1 MKINR
6 PLANLV
12 LQALEEIFFGQKFAD
27 KVIEK
32 HLRAQKKWGLS
43 TRKFFAETIYET
55 VRWYRL
61 LDFIANSDD
70 LWRVLGA
77 SWLRQGFDLPNWP
90 EFEGLSYDYLRR
102 KEKQAANNFAVNQ
115 SLTDW
120 MDRYGREQLGGG
132 EWEGV
137 VKALNKPNDAYIR
150 VNLLKA
156 SPEDV
161 ITTLAADEI
170 VAEKF
175 SDEFPAALRLKDRRS
190 IFASQAFR
198 NGLFEVQDPGSQQIV
213 PLLGVEAGQ
222 RVVDACAGSGGKTLH
237 MASLMKNKG
246 RIIAM
251 DVHDWKLHE
260 LKLRARR
267 DGVDIIET
275 RLIDSAKVIK
285 RLEGQADR
293 LLLDV
298 PCSGSGVLRRNPD
311 TKWKLNENEMERLL
325 ATQYEILSTYS
336 SMTKKGGQ
344 MVYATCS
351 VFPSENEQQVA
362 RFLKEFGGEW
372 SLVKEIHIRPD
383 KEGFDGFYGALLKRG
398 NWLS

>member
-6 PLANLV
+6 PLATLV
-12 LQALEEIFFGQKFAD
+12 LQALEEILFDKKFAD

-32 HLRAQKKWGLS
+32 HLRAQKKWGPS
-43 TRKFFAETIYET
+43 TRKFFADSVYET

-61 LDFIANSDD
+61 LDFIANSND

-77 SWLRQGFDLPNWP
+77 SWLRQGFDLPPWK
-90 EFEGLSYDYLRR
+90 EFEGLSYDYLKR
-102 KEKQAANNFAVNQ
+102 KEKQAASSFVVSQ

-120 MDRYGREQLGGG
+120 MDKYGREQLGDD
-132 EWEGV
+132 WESV
-137 VKALNKPNDAYIR
+137 IKALNKPNEAFLR
-150 VNLLKA
+150 VNFLKA

-161 ITTLAADEI
+161 IAALAPDEI
-170 VAEKF
+170 VAEKI
-175 SDEFPAALRLKDRRS
+175 SDEIPGALRLKEKKN
-190 IFASQAFR
+190 IFATQAFR
-198 NGLFEVQDPGSQQIV
+198 NGFFEMQDPGSQQIV
-213 PLLGVEAGQ
+213 PLLGVEPGQ

-275 RLIDSAKVIK
+275 RLIDSAKMIK

-311 TKWKLNENEMERLL
+311 TKWKLNEKEMERLQ

-351 VFPSENEQQVA
+351 VFPSENEQQVK
-362 RFLKEFGGEW
+362 RFLKEHGEEW
-372 SLVKEIHIRPD
+372 SLVREIHLRPD
-383 KEGFDGFYGALLKRG
+383 KEGFDGFYGALLRRG
-398 NWLS
+398 

>member
-6 PLANLV
+6 PFANLV
-12 LQALEEIFFGQKFAD
+12 IQALEDIFFDQKFAD

-32 HLRAQKKWGLS
+32 HMRSQKKWGSS
-43 TRKFFAETIYET
+43 TRKFYAESVYET

-61 LDFIANSDD
+61 LHFMANSDD
-70 LWRVLGA
+70 LWRVLGM

-90 EFEGLSYDYLRR
+90 EFEGLNYDYLKR
-102 KEKQAANNFAVNQ
+102 KEKQAAGNFVVTQ

-120 MDRYGREQLGGG
+120 FDKYGREQLGSQ
-132 EWEGV
+132 WENL
-137 VKALNKPNDAYIR
+137 VKALNKPNEAYLR
-150 VNLLKA
+150 VNRLKA

-161 ITTLAADEI
+161 ITALVPNEM

-175 SDEFPAALRLKDRRS
+175 SDELPDALRLKERKNIYTS
-190 IFASQAFR
+190 EAFR
-198 NGLFEVQDPGSQQIV
+198 KGLFEMQDAGSQMIV
-213 PLLGVEAGQ
+213 PLLGIEPGH

-251 DVHDWKLHE
+251 DIHDWKLHE

-267 DGVDIIET
+267 GGVDIIET
-275 RLIDSAKVIK
+275 RLIDSSKVVK
-285 RLEGQADR
+285 RMYEQADR

-311 TKWKLNENEMERLL
+311 TKWKLNEKEVERLRAL
-325 ATQYEILSTYS
+325 QYEILSTYCQV
-336 SMTKKGGQ
+336 TKKGGQ

-351 VFPSENEQQVA
+351 IFPSENEQQVE
-362 RFLKEFGGEW
+362 RFLKEHGEEW
-372 SLVKEIHIRPD
+372 TLLKEMHIRPD
-383 KEGFDGFYGALLKRG
+383 KDGYDGFYGALLTR
-398 NWLS
+398 N

>member
-12 LQALEEIFFGQKFAD
+12 LQALEEILFDKKFAD

-32 HLRAQKKWGLS
+32 HLRGQKKWGPS
-43 TRKFFAETIYET
+43 TRKFFADTVYET

-61 LDFIANSDD
+61 LDFIANSND

-77 SWLRQGFDLPNWP
+77 SWLRQGFDLPSWK
-90 EFEGLSYDYLRR
+90 EFEGLSYDYLKR
-102 KEKQAANNFAVNQ
+102 KEKQAAGSFVVSQ

-120 MDRYGREQLGGG
+120 MDKYGREQLG
-132 EWEGV
+132 EDWESV
-137 VKALNKPNDAYIR
+137 IKALNKPNEACLR
-150 VNLLKA
+150 VNFLKA

-161 ITTLAADEI
+161 ITTLAADDI
-170 VAEKF
+170 IAEKI
-175 SDEFPAALRLKDRRS
+175 SDELPGALRLKEKKN
-190 IFASQAFR
+190 IFATQAFR
-198 NGLFEVQDPGSQQIV
+198 NGLFEMQDPGSQQIV
-213 PLLGVEAGQ
+213 PLLGVEPGQ

-311 TKWKLNENEMERLL
+311 TKWKLNEKEMERLH

-336 SMTKKGGQ
+336 AMTKKGGQ

-362 RFLKEFGGEW
+362 KFLKEYGKEW
-372 SLVKEIHIRPD
+372 TLVKEIHLRPD
-383 KEGFDGFYGALLKRG
+383 KEGFDGFYGALLRRG
-398 NWLS
+398 